1 MLDIINNW
9 FRVGIIN
16 MKFKEYLGIILA
28 GVLTI
33 SMVGCSS
40 SENEKVENG
49 RWTPVVE
56 ETKEEAPVEVA
67 KMDEV
72 VLADDDV
79 VKIIV
84 TEKSNDEIFGPMYK
98 FLIVNKS
105 DKKLTVQS
113 RDTSIDGVMAWS

>member
-1 MLDIINNW
+1 
-9 FRVGIIN
+9 
-16 MKFKEYLGIILA
+16 MKFKEYLGAILA

-49 RWTPVVE
+49 RGT
-56 ETKEEAPVEVA
+56 PVEVA

-98 FLIVNKS
+98 FLIENKS

-113 RDTSIDGVMAWS
+113 RDTSIDGVMA

>member
-1 MLDIINNW
+1 
-9 FRVGIIN
+9 

-49 RWTPVVE
+49 RGN
-56 ETKEEAPVEVA
+56 PVEVA

-79 VKIIV
+79 VKIILK
-84 TEKSNDEIFGPMYK
+84 T
-98 FLIVNKS
+98 
-105 DKKLTVQS
+105 
-113 RDTSIDGVMAWS
+113 

>member
-49 RWTPVVE
+49 RGTPVLE
-56 ETKEEAPVEVA
+56 EK
-67 KMDEV
+67 K
-72 VLADDDV
+72 
-79 VKIIV
+79 
-84 TEKSNDEIFGPMYK
+84 
-98 FLIVNKS
+98 
-105 DKKLTVQS
+105 KKLQLK
-113 RDTSIDGVMAWS
+113 

>member
-1 MLDIINNW
+1 MIQGRNYKYEIQ
-9 FRVGIIN
+9 
-16 MKFKEYLGIILA
+16 
-28 GVLTI
+28 GVLRDNI
-33 SMVGCSS
+33 SRCFNNKYGWMIKFRKLKSREWKRNSS
-40 SENEKVENG
+40 PRRK
-49 RWTPVVE
+49 
-56 ETKEEAPVEVA
+56 KEEAPVEVA

-98 FLIVNKS
+98 FLIENKS

-113 RDTSIDGVMAWS
+113 RDTSIDGVMA

>member
-1 MLDIINNW
+1 
-9 FRVGIIN
+9 

-49 RWTPVVE
+49 RGTPVVE

-98 FLIVNKS
+98 FLIENKS

-113 RDTSIDGVMAWS
+113 RDTSIDGVMA